1 MGNRSFARFLIVW
14 TGQLVSG
21 LGTGMTGFALGI
33 HVFRQTGSVTGF
45 TLVVLA
51 LFLPGILLRP
61 VGGVLADRF
70 DRRLLII
77 AGDAGSAA
85 AVLALL
91 GILRGGDLPV
101 RLVYLAIAL
110 DSACGA
116 LQNPAYK
123 ASLTDLVEKESW
135 GRAGGL
141 VQLAASAQYL
151 ISPLAA
157 GLILGSLGLQ
167 AVLLIDAGTF
177 FFAVA
182 SSLAMPRLRPRAEA
196 AQPGLRADFAA
207 GYRFLTRDPATRGL
221 VLLLAAVTFFVGQL
235 QTLFTPMMLAIT
247 DATRLG
253 LVQSI
258 SATGMLVSS
267 LLIGLVGLPGGP
279 AAATLSGLALAG
291 LSMSLMGATVSL
303 PLITAGFF
311 LFFFCLP
318 FVNTGAEVQIRGRVP
333 GEIQGRVW
341 GLVGL
346 TTQAGYIVAYLS
358 SSFLADVIFSPL
370 LVPGGAFADSLGA
383 VIGTGPG
390 RGIGLMLIL
399 SGLGL
404 SLTAVIAVLAGTGS
418 PLAEETE
425 GAYPK

>member
-1 MGNRSFARFLIVW
+1 MRTRFPARFLILW
-14 TGQLVSG
+14 AGQLVSG

-33 HVFRQTGSVTGF
+33 HVFRETGSAAGF
-45 TLVVLA
+45 ALVILC
-51 LFLPGILLRP
+51 LFLPAILLRP

-77 AGDAGSAA
+77 LGDAGSAA

-91 GILRGGDLPV
+91 FILRGGALPV
-101 RLVYLAIAL
+101 RLVYLVTACS
-110 DSACGA
+110 SACGA

-123 ASLTDLVEKESW
+123 ASLTDLVAEESW

-141 VQLAASAQYL
+141 VQLAASTQHL

-157 GLILGSLGLQ
+157 GLVLGTLGLQ

-182 SSLAMPRLRPRAEA
+182 SSLALPRLRPREREK
-196 AQPGLRADFAA
+196 QPGFRADLAEGCRYLA
-207 GYRFLTRDPATRGL
+207 REGTTRGL

-235 QTLFTPMMLAIT
+235 QTLFAPMMLAIT

-258 SATGMLVSS
+258 SASGMLASS

-279 AAATLSGLALAG
+279 AAATVAGLAVAG
-291 LSMSLMGATVSL
+291 LAMSLMGASVSL

-318 FVNTGAEVQIRGRVP
+318 FINTGAEVQIRRQVP
-333 GEIQGRVW
+333 GGIQGRVW

-346 TTQAGYIVAYLS
+346 TTQAGYVIAYLS
-358 SSFLADVIFSPL
+358 SGILADTFFSPL
-370 LVPGGAFADSLGA
+370 LSPEGALADSLGA
-383 VIGTGPG
+383 VLGTGPG

-404 SLTAVIAVLAGTGS
+404 ALTAGIAALLRKAPRTQA
-418 PLAEETE
+418 LE
-425 GAYPK
+425 GAYRK